1 MGSHRVIKIE
11 KSEFIDREVYIGG
24 GDTLINAA
32 IGTSQNLDM
41 YANEIIKAKHA
52 IEAGA
57 GMITDHSISGNLRA
71 NHLQLRKE
79 IKVPLCAVPI
89 YELATFNRHFSQ
101 NDVFDIIED
110 YLCRG
115 FNILTLHCTALVGD
129 AYGKIDLSKRTIPI
143 TSKGGQIILS
153 YMRRTKEQNPL
164 YEHFDKVLKIFK
176 EHKAVISLGPTYRP
190 ASVYDNSLDER
201 DPYWEEVYRMS
212 TLVEKAIQADVPII
226 VEGIGH
232 ARIDYIPTYVMKT
245 KHLCHNAPYR
255 VLTVSTDIALGYD
268 HIASA
273 IASSIAVLSGGDII
287 TAVTPS
293 EHIGIPSTM
302 DIQDGVISARI
313 AAHSAELCKGAAIKE
328 DYRMSCI
335 RNKCCSCH
343 GDAKYAIFQKGAENR
358 IGCGVQEAG
367 CSMCGELCALKNKLA
382 KENKI
387 D

>member
-1 MGSHRVIKIE
+1 MVQLIFNDEFNDLIEEPISYWKTSDDIPQNIKDFIIETSNSISIFDEKNNKYYCPKCIKEITEQNKCLECSRKFTFNNKLKIE
-11 KSEFIDREVYIGG
+11 DI
-24 GDTLINAA
+24 
-32 IGTSQNLDM
+32 
-41 YANEIIKAKHA
+41 
-52 IEAGA
+52 
-57 GMITDHSISGNLRA
+57 
-71 NHLQLRKE
+71 KE
-79 IKVPLCAVPI
+79 I
-89 YELATFNRHFSQ
+89 RHFKS
-101 NDVFDIIED
+101 NIYYYVFDIIED